1 MIFGFDPLFRNITL
15 GFRRLGAVVTALAA
29 GIMAFFTGVTVPVT
43 IWEKLTDP
51 ARRAASADAPV
62 IAFGLILGAVLA
74 IAAFV
79 GSVWWLWP
87 RTPMDLNG
95 ES

>member
-1 MIFGFDPLFRNITL
+1 MIFRYSRLFRDITL
-15 GFRRLGAVVTALAA
+15 GFKRLGAVVLALAV
-29 GIMAFFTGVTVPVT
+29 GIMSFFIGTAVPVT

-51 ARRAASADAPV
+51 SRRAPSADAPV

-74 IAAFV
+74 VAAFA

-95 ES
+95 

>member
-1 MIFGFDPLFRNITL
+1 MIFRHGRPFRDITL
-15 GFRRLGAVVTALAA
+15 GFRRLGAVVLALAA
-29 GIMAFFTGVTVPVT
+29 GIMAFFTGVAAPVT

-51 ARRAASADAPV
+51 ARRAPSADAPV

-74 IAAFV
+74 VAAFV

-95 ES
+95 